1 MDALDEGERAL
12 RRAHW
17 PELDGAWSSGPFAS
31 SGKLTASL
39 LKRAC
44 EHFALLDRCVKL
56 RLLVAAGCLRAAEAA
71 SLGDDIA
78 ALVQVARDD
87 GDSWVRAIARVIGEQ
102 CGCVEEG
109 ALLPAEDALLARI
122 APRVSEAAVSDLLR
136 PEDDPYLGFCAT
148 ADTSRPH
155 FSVTSDGAARE
166 QQRLA
171 AAKACRLPNVAWKK
185 AAEGRPAASAAAA
198 TAAAAAA
205 TSGPAARKRGR
216 ELDEPDALAT
226 ASAKAKQQYR
236 EMKAKRQR
244 RDESRAA
251 AKAADIGD
259 GEMKRKDDQS
269 FKELEQKKA
278 LEEQEKVRKKEE
290 ERAAR
295 KKKLEDREA
304 ERREEA
310 RRRRGEAAGHGLRG
324 QEAALPAWL
333 LDKDLDPRMGEPL
346 DPQGFVYRCK
356 YNQLGDI
363 AYYMDRKKRYPF
375 YTDEEIGGAALI
387 NLMSRNEVLLRKN
400 MERLQTLAGGNEA
413 KLADLLAGGKHI
425 YDTKPTLSATR
436 GTEHLATW
444 SQEEYGQPG
453 LQREYLIYKSLQ
465 RFTET
470 WALLERA
477 AVAGLFAPEFVR
489 NKKAEAD
496 DESDDDGGDDDGK
509 ESSSD
514 ENEDDVQPIRVAS
527 VGGGPGYELFA
538 TREFFARYAASVP
551 VQMCSL
557 DLEQSW
563 DECVLRQTC
572 WLHCSLRLFVGAFN
586 NHFDNLNS
594 WCHNDCLQVC

>member
-17 PELDGAWSSGPFAS
+17 PELDGAWSSGPFAT
-31 SGKLTASL
+31 SGKLTAPL

-44 EHFALLDRCVKL
+44 EHFALLDRRVKL

-78 ALVQVARDD
+78 ALVQVAQGD

-109 ALLPAEDALLARI
+109 AFLPEEEALLARI
-122 APRVSEAAVSDLLR
+122 APRVSEAGVSDLLR
-136 PEDDPYLGFCAT
+136 PEEDPYLGFCAT

-155 FSVTSDGAARE
+155 FSVASDGAARE

-171 AAKACRLPNVAWKK
+171 AANACRLPNVSWEK
-185 AAEGRPAASAAAA
+185 AAEGHPAAPPAAA
-198 TAAAAAA
+198 TAAA
-205 TSGPAARKRGR
+205 SGPAARKRGR
-216 ELDEPDALAT
+216 ELDEPGGLAA
-226 ASAKAKQQYR
+226 ASAKAKQQYQ

-244 RDESRAA
+244 RDELRAA
-251 AKAADIGD
+251 AKAAGTSD

-278 LEEQEKVRKKEE
+278 LEEQEKVRNKEE

-333 LDKDLDPRMGEPL
+333 LDKDLDPRMGDPL

-356 YNQLGDI
+356 YSQLGDM

-375 YTDEEIGGAALI
+375 YTDEEIGGASLI

-400 MERLQTLAGGNEA
+400 MERLQTLAGDNEA

-477 AVAGLFAPEFVR
+477 AVAGLFAPEFLR
-489 NKKAEAD
+489 NKKAEGD
-496 DESDDDGGDDDGK
+496 DDSDDDDGDSNGK

-514 ENEDDVQPIRVAS
+514 EDEDDVQPIRVAS

-538 TREFFARYAASVP
+538 TREFFARYAESVP
-551 VQMCSL
+551 VQLCSL

-572 WLHCSLRLFVGAFN
+572 WLHCSLRLFPGSCN
-586 NHFDNLNS
+586 IHFDS
-594 WCHNDCLQVC
+594 